1 MPHPPLPPQGDAAP
15 SIQPPA
21 MQRIEPRLMLSH
33 LWRLAM
39 PYFRSEERWL
49 GGVLLGTVIGIELS
63 VVAINV
69 LITQWNAR
77 FFNALQDRNWEV
89 FVAEMIFFCALAA
102 AFTVLKVYQNYVNQ
116 WLQIRWRNWMTARY
130 LERWLHRAAHYRMQL
145 TGDAADN
152 PDQRIAEDIRQFV
165 ELTLYILIGVLGAF
179 VTFCSYV
186 TLLWVLSAD
195 APLSLFGREIGIPGY
210 LVWAGILYSV
220 VGTLITHLIGRSL
233 IKLNFD
239 QQRYEADFRFNL
251 VRVRE
256 NAEQIALL
264 GGENAERAS
273 LAARF
278 AAVMAN
284 WFRIMTRQKKLIFFT
299 ASFNQISVV
308 IPYIV
313 ASPVYFAGR
322 IQLGGL
328 MQIASAFGQLQS
340 AVSFFADTT
349 YLRFAEWQAVI
360 ARLAGFEAAIAT
372 ANVATDAGTEDAG
385 GGKAIASSADHAV
398 AGLSLANLIVRLPNG
413 APLVAAAALDV
424 DAGERVL
431 LTGPSGTGKST
442 LFRAIAGIW
451 PFGAGSIAIRQGATL
466 MMLPQ
471 RPYFPIGPLRGAITY
486 PASEFAFPDEALKR
500 VVALVGL
507 AGLAGRLDE
516 HAHWNR
522 VLSLGEQ
529 QRLGLA
535 RALLHGPDFQF
546 LDEATASLDE
556 AAEAELYDLLNK
568 EMPATTI
575 VSIGHRSTLSE
586 FHRREVTLVRAGTG
600 LTEARLTEKAAR

>member
-1 MPHPPLPPQGDAAP
+1 MPQPAVPPKGEAIPPQAT
-15 SIQPPA
+15 
-21 MQRIEPRLMLSH
+21 QRIEPRLMLSH

-165 ELTLYILIGVLGAF
+165 ELTLFILIGVLGAF

-186 TLLWVLSAD
+186 ALLWVLSAD

-220 VGTLITHLIGRSL
+220 VGTLITHLIGRAL

-278 AAVMAN
+278 AAVMTN

-308 IPYIV
+308 IPYVV

-360 ARLAGFEAAIAT
+360 ARLVGFEAAIAN
-372 ANVATDAGTEDAG
+372 AATDAGDETADG
-385 GGKAIASSADHAV
+385 GTAIISSADHA
-398 AGLSLANLIVRLPNG
+398 ATGISLANLIVRLPNG

-451 PFGAGSIAIRQGATL
+451 PFGAGSIAVRQGATL

-471 RPYFPIGPLRGAITY
+471 RPYFPIGSLRGAITY
-486 PASEFAFPDEALKR
+486 PASEYAFEEEKLKR
-500 VVALVGL
+500 AVALVGL

-535 RALLHGPDFQF
+535 RALLHRPDFLF

-556 AAEAELYDLLNK
+556 AAEAELYHLLDK
-568 EMPATTI
+568 EMPEATI
-575 VSIGHRSTLSE
+575 VSIGHRSTLSD
-586 FHRREVTLVRAGTG
+586 FHRREVTLVRAGADR
-600 LTEARLTEKAAR
+600 TEARLTEKAAR